1 MHQDSRASGE
11 GTSYAAQSSDSDR
24 DSALMDSN
32 EITIRALLDSIEAP
46 RLHGIEAPQLQVVP
60 AVAVE
65 GNTTYWQNPSAPPYT
80 QDPSTSGQSAIDY
93 EAGFMLSPY
102 LASALGMQPGERL
115 FRGMF
120 HSTQWSHVVL
130 GMINQLS
137 EIQKD
142 LLRNQELERAGVVT
156 QGEISLSFKDTTAL
170 IATNEE
176 SLQALMASIEAPAET
191 TPPTVVDS
199 SSNSETELEERTLA
213 KLEEGKMK
221 CRVPNEEEATRI
233 RSPDPV
239 GAGILRSL
247 MEEEEARYRGKV
259 LEMKSKSEDTISQ
272 KIIVVEKSEEE
283 RANKLAALEEI
294 MIRHS
299 EVKVTEK
306 FLIQGEKE
314 EDVGILRAKIIAL
327 SKAKHREREKV
338 AEAKSGS
345 RVVIGSIPENI
356 MKEIEIR
363 SAAIVKERVEKE
375 RIKAAEKA
383 EKKSREAELREAKAK
398 RKAEMRVEKAKLEEE
413 ARAER
418 KAAKEELGAVK
429 KKKKEYIAARVGE
442 LLAQMERK
450 KEEEKDKDKQGKQ

>member
-1 MHQDSRASGE
+1 
-11 GTSYAAQSSDSDR
+11 
-24 DSALMDSN
+24 
-32 EITIRALLDSIEAP
+32 
-46 RLHGIEAPQLQVVP
+46 
-60 AVAVE
+60 
-65 GNTTYWQNPSAPPYT
+65 
-80 QDPSTSGQSAIDY
+80 
-93 EAGFMLSPY
+93 MLSPY

-306 FLIQGEKE
+306 FSIQGEKE

-363 SAAIVKERVEKE
+363 SAAIVKDRVEKE

-413 ARAER
+413 ARAAR

-442 LLAQMERK
+442 LLAQMERE